1 MHARQQIREAVV
13 NALSG
18 NVSATVIDSRIWTR
32 QTEELPLIGVY
43 TASESVSLDEGA
55 SMGAPKLNRVVELVA
70 EVSVIGATGKISA
83 DALDTLAEE
92 IEAAMPQEPAGASLN
107 LVASSEVEQSSDGE
121 QIISTMAMTFA
132 CIYRT
137 ASGAAGV
144 LL

>member
-121 QIISTMAMTFA
+121 QIISNMAMTFA